1 MGCPEAQETGRET
14 GHEHG
19 MKQGMKI
26 ETTGRRAEEWIGQEL
41 SGLGQRVRA
50 ARAQRGMTRKILARD
65 SGVSERYLAQ
75 MESGKG
81 NPSVAVLLQIA
92 QSMDLE
98 VTDLF
103 RNTQDGK
110 LGLHQMEA
118 RLIHELTGRL
128 DSGQLSEAHH
138 ILRERFGAAIT
149 GGRGQRI
156 ALIGLRGAGKSTLGN
171 ILSDQFSV
179 PFVELDREIER
190 AYGADIGELLALAG
204 QPAFRRYEHRCLD
217 HQLAENDG
225 VVIASG
231 GGIVANTEAFNRLLE
246 RTHVIWLKATPDEHM
261 DRVMA
266 QGDLRPMANSR
277 EAMSDLRGIL
287 EAREPLYAR
296 AHAIV
301 DTSGAKVAES
311 AAKLTATARA
321 LISRDDQASRIATPE
336 TLQNRAT
343 G

>member
-1 MGCPEAQETGRET
+1 MGWLMAEAK
-14 GHEHG
+14 HG
-19 MKQGMKI
+19 KTKVRTCALGELKDADEVDSPSLFQVEGCRYPTESFAVNVACSRVLCAEPFAQGDI
-26 ETTGRRAEEWIGQEL
+26 
-41 SGLGQRVRA
+41 
-50 ARAQRGMTRKILARD
+50 
-65 SGVSERYLAQ
+65 SEC
-75 MESGKG
+75 
-81 NPSVAVLLQIA
+81 
-92 QSMDLE
+92 
-98 VTDLF
+98 T
-103 RNTQDGK
+103 
-110 LGLHQMEA
+110 
-118 RLIHELTGRL
+118 
-128 DSGQLSEAHH
+128 
-138 ILRERFGAAIT
+138 
-149 GGRGQRI
+149 
-156 ALIGLRGAGKSTLGN
+156 
-171 ILSDQFSV
+171 
-179 PFVELDREIER
+179 ELDREIER

-266 QGDLRPMANSR
+266 QGDLRPMENSR